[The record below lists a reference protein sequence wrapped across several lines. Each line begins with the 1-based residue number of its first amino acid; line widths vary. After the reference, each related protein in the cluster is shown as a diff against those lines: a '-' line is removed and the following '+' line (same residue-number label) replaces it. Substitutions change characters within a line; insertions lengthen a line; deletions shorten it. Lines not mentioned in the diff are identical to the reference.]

1 MKKSRKQKAFR
12 MGFSL
17 LFYISL
23 GLFVGETHRI
33 ITNYADFSTC
43 TKPQGMWLLIT
54 QIIYILLCVALIII

>member
-1 MKKSRKQKAFR
+1 VKKSRKQKAFR

-43 TKPQGMWLLIT
+43 TKPQGM
-54 QIIYILLCVALIII
+54 